1 MIMDAHGFKTTNEDR
16 LSRIQCS
23 ILNAAEQTIENA
35 VALPPSAY
43 IDADFYNWEVEHI
56 FKKQW
61 LCVGH
66 VSQLPNPGDYF
77 NINLLNE
84 PMVVVR
90 SKDGKVRVL
99 SRVCPHRAMDIMPQA
114 YGHPPKGNRRSF
126 VCPYHNWSFDLNG
139 QLVGAPEMQK
149 SEGFNRKEICLHNFR
164 TEIWEGFIFITFDP
178 NLEPVSVH
186 YTGLLP
192 YVERWNIAQMEMVAD
207 LQWDC
212 NFNWKVL
219 VENAIEAYH
228 QLGAHPETFEPI
240 MPAVGSWTEP
250 ETPNY
255 LVLHLPLANQIV
267 EQAKAGNATVDFKP
281 PHTLK
286 AEDYYEYTV
295 YLGEPVFL
303 LFVGPDRVYWFF
315 ILPEGPDKVTLRT
328 TLLVTPES
336 KQADDYEQILER
348 EIDALKRFHME
359 DMEVCTAVQQG
370 LRSSTYSP
378 GPLSHLEMPILL
390 FYRYLASRIR
400 EVSN

>member
-1 MIMDAHGFKTTNEDR
+1 MIMNAHAFKTTSEDR

-77 NINLLNE
+77 NITLLNE
-84 PMVVVR
+84 PIVVVR
-90 SKDGKVRVL
+90 SKDGEVRVL
-99 SRVCPHRAMDIMPQA
+99 SRVCPHRAMDILPQA
-114 YGHPPKGNRRSF
+114 DGHSAKGNRRSF

-164 TEIWEGFIFITFDP
+164 TEIWKGFIFITFDP

-186 YTGLLP
+186 YAELLP
-192 YVERWNIAQMEMVAD
+192 RVERWNIAQMELVAD

-212 NFNWKVL
+212 NFNWKVM
-219 VENAIEAYH
+219 VENAVEAYH
-228 QLGAHPETFEPI
+228 QIGTHPETFEPFL
-240 MPAVGSWTEP
+240 PAADTWAEP
-250 ETPNY
+250 DTPNY
-255 LVLHLPLANQIV
+255 LVLHLPFAKEIV
-267 EQAKAGNATVDFKP
+267 EQAKAGKATVDFKP

-286 AEDYYEYTV
+286 AEDYYEYTL
-295 YLGEPVFL
+295 YLGEPNFL

-315 ILPEGPDKVTLRT
+315 ISPEGPDKVTLRT
-328 TLLVTPES
+328 TFLVTSES

-359 DMEVCTAVQQG
+359 DMKVCTAVQQG
-370 LRSSTYSP
+370 LRSSIYSP
-378 GPLSHLEMPILL
+378 GPLSYLELPILL

-400 EVSN
+400 EVSH